1 MTIVEK
7 AAYLRGLTDGLGMDP
22 QSREGRLWAA
32 LNDLLGDM
40 AHEIED
46 LHETDRGQAQA
57 LDGVAD
63 ELSYLEEL
71 CGGFDSED
79 EADTPVCGSCSRS
92 CMAENFADE
101 DEPLSF
107 TSDNKDAQ
115 YDEDAA
121 DDNGDDE
128 PQYDGVVYDA
138 TCPVCG
144 EEISFDEQTLEK
156 GSIQCPKCGEILE
169 FELGEDE
176 EAEKPAEDAPKA

>member
-1 MTIVEK
+1 MTIAEK

-63 ELSYLEEL
+63 ELSYLEEC
-71 CGGFDSED
+71 CGGFDSDDAED
-79 EADTPVCGSCSRS
+79 DSPCCKGSRACRL
-92 CMAENFADE
+92 D
-101 DEPLSF
+101 
-107 TSDNKDAQ
+107 KDALP
-115 YDEDAA
+115 DEE
-121 DDNGDDE
+121 GE
-128 PQYDGVVYDA
+128 EIEYDGVIYDA

-144 EEISFDEQTLEK
+144 EEISFDEETLEK
-156 GSIQCPKCGEILE
+156 GSILCPNCGETLE
-169 FELGEDE
+169 FDLGEETGSEEKPGEDE
-176 EAEKPAEDAPKA
+176 EELKF